1 MDIKNILVPIDF
13 SESSKNALRIAIGLA
28 KMNDAK
34 IHMLNA
40 VHIHTP
46 QPDLTGGSLLESIIS
61 DYEEQVKESFHELE
75 KEVVELKE
83 VEYDTNRFV
92 SYLTDAIYS
101 SIKTQD
107 IDLVLMG
114 TRQEHEEIEHLVGT
128 HATDVIGFS
137 EVPVLVIPGGSKLFS
152 PKKIAFATDL
162 KKITDVNKLESLKYF
177 ASTFGSEVVLFHI
190 CSDLSKAGVK
200 MIEAEALEEYL
211 ADIKFSV
218 ELIEEGKV
226 TDAIF
231 EFIKGNNVDMLTMM
245 PRNHSIFEKLFKR
258 SITKHVAV
266 DIEIPLLTF
275 HE

>member
-75 KEVVELKE
+75 KEVVELQE

-200 MIEAEALEEYL
+200 MKEAEALEEYL

-226 TDAIF
+226 TNAIF
-231 EFIKGNNVDMLTMM
+231 EFIKDNNVDMLTMM
-245 PRNHSIFEKLFKR
+245 PRHHSIFEKLFKR